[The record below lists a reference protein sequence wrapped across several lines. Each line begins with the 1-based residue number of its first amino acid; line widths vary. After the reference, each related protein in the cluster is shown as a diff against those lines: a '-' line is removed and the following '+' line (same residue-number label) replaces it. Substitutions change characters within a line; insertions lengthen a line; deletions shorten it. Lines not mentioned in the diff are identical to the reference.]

1 MNLFWRTLKSF
12 PKKEKFFASIFLLIL
27 AGSFYTLFLSESG
40 VVGGEISKRAYSEGI
55 VGEIQHLNPVLTE
68 YSEADTDV
76 CSLLFSGL
84 VKYNAA
90 TGEFE
95 EDLATHTLSDDLLT
109 YTFTLKNNLYWHDG
123 TEVTAEDVY
132 FTYAQVIQSSE
143 FMNPVL
149 KSNFDGVEIEQTNS
163 RTVTFKLNTPNSF
176 FYTGLTVGILPYHI
190 LGEVPVSEID
200 THEFNKQPIGTGPYM
215 VTEPYE
221 ILPDQSTSVSLTVFE
236 QFYGEMPQIENLRF
250 VAYQSIDDMLANR
263 SVWHG
268 AARIRQSQLG
278 SIEDFEKLVSY
289 QYELPQY
296 TALFLNTDSE
306 KLDTNKERLGVSKA
320 IDKSEILEAIDYK
333 VQIDTPLLELNQ
345 DNWLHTA
352 DTAEA
357 QGALF
362 DAGWSLLEG
371 AEYRTDEYGENY
383 TLRLI
388 IRDFTAVN
396 EAQEETI
403 TTTAYI
409 IQEQLKEVGVEVV
422 IETYGIEEL
431 QTIIQNRDY
440 DMLLYGQSL
449 GYNLDT
455 FSFWHSSQATEGG
468 LNLSN
473 YQNAK
478 ADYYMES
485 IRETFD
491 ETERQEMLQSLAEI
505 IAADIPA
512 VFLYTPT
519 YYYLVDTKVTGITF
533 ETLLRPKDR
542 LSNIAAWLLN

>member
-1 MNLFWRTLKSF
+1 MNLFWRTLRSF
-12 PKKEKFFASIFLLIL
+12 SKKEKVFASIFLLIF
-27 AGSFYTLFLSESG
+27 AGSFYTLFLSWNG
-40 VVGGEISKRAYSEGI
+40 VVGEVSTKAYSEGI
-55 VGEIQHLNPVLTE
+55 VGQIQHLNPVLTE

-76 CSLLFSGL
+76 CSLIFSGL

-95 EDLATHTLSDDLLT
+95 EDLATHTLSEDKLT
-109 YTFTLKNNLYWHDG
+109 YTFTLKNNVFWHDG
-123 TEVTAEDVY
+123 TEVTADDIY
-132 FTYAQVIQSSE
+132 FTFAEVIQSE
-143 FMNPVL
+143 DFMNPVL
-149 KSNFDGVEIEQTNS
+149 KSNFEGVKIEQANS
-163 RTVTFKLNTPNSF
+163 RTVTFTLNTPNSF
-176 FYTGLTVGILPYHI
+176 FFTGLTVGLLPHHI
-190 LGEVPVSEID
+190 LGDVPVSEMD

-215 VTEPYE
+215 ANEPYE
-221 ILPDQSTSVSLTVFE
+221 LLPDGSTSVSLTVFK
-236 QFYGEMPQIENLRF
+236 QFYGTVPQMENIRF
-250 VAYQSIDDMLANR
+250 IAYQSIDDMLLNR

-268 AARIRQSQLG
+268 AARIKQSQLAQ
-278 SIEDFEKLVSY
+278 IEEFEKLVSY

-296 TALFLNTDSE
+296 TALFLNTDSD
-306 KLDTNKERLGVSKA
+306 KLDANKERLGVAKA
-320 IDKSEILEAIDYK
+320 IDKAEILETIGYK

-345 DNWLHTA
+345 SEWLHVSSQE
-352 DTAEA
+352 EA
-357 QGALF
+357 QGSLK
-362 DAGWSLLEG
+362 DAGWTLEEG
-371 AEYRTDEYGENY
+371 AAYRTNEDGEAY

-388 IRDFTAVN
+388 ARDFTGVN
-396 EAQEETI
+396 ESQEEATS
-403 TTTAYI
+403 TTAYI
-409 IQEQLKEVGVEVV
+409 IQQQLKDVGVEVV
-422 IETYGIEEL
+422 VETYGIDEL
-431 QTIIQNRDY
+431 QAIIQNRDY

-491 ETERQEMLQSLAEI
+491 EVERQEMLESLAEI
-505 IAADIPA
+505 IEADVPA

-519 YYYLVDTKVTGITF
+519 YYYLVDTKVTGVSF
-533 ETLLRPKDR
+533 DTLLRPKDR